1 MRRLAQNCVWMVI
14 GLLRVVV
21 NMMKLNFN
29 RYTAKAQRR
38 KEPHAKHCKTGL
50 FFFAF
55 PLRLCAFAVVFS
67 QSTVGAAQP
76 AAYPAKPIRMVV
88 GFPPGGGNDAMGRLF
103 GQKFAERFG
112 QSVVIDNRPGS
123 GGNLAA
129 ELVAKAVPDGHTLLV
144 ISSGHPIQGLL
155 KSHLPYDPIR
165 DFSSVAQLV
174 HYRSVLVTHPSV
186 GAANVRELVALAK
199 AKPGTI
205 NFASSGAGSNSQLA
219 AELFRY
225 LTGVNLVHVPYK
237 GTGQAMTDLM
247 GGRVQMMFA
256 PSLTVAQH
264 VQAGRLR
271 ALGVTSAKRSRVLTD
286 IPTLAEAGAN
296 GYEFASWYGILAPAR
311 LPADIAARL
320 HAETQRALQSADVK
334 ERLTTEDLDA
344 AVATPA
350 QLDDIRQG
358 ELGKWRKIV
367 TQLNLK
373 FD

>member
-1 MRRLAQNCVWMVI
+1 M
-14 GLLRVVV
+14 LLPSISV
-21 NMMKLNFN
+21 
-29 RYTAKAQRR
+29 
-38 KEPHAKHCKTGL
+38 
-50 FFFAF
+50 
-55 PLRLCAFAVVFS
+55 
-67 QSTVGAAQP
+67 AAQP
-76 AAYPAKPIRMVV
+76 TPYPAKPIRMVV

-103 GQKFAERFG
+103 GQKYAERFG
-112 QSVVIDNRPGS
+112 QSVVIDNRPGA

-186 GAANVRELVALAK
+186 GVANVRELVALAK
-199 AKPGTI
+199 AKPGAI

-225 LTGVNLVHVPYK
+225 LMGVNLVHVPYK
-237 GTGQAMTDLM
+237 GTAQAITDLM
-247 GGRVQMMFA
+247 GGRVQLMFA

-286 IPTLAEAGAN
+286 IPTLNEAGAT

-311 LPADIAARL
+311 LPADIATKL

-344 AVATPA
+344 AAATPA

-358 ELGKWRKIV
+358 ELAKWRKIV
-367 TQLNLK
+367 AQLNLK